1 MSEEKKTT
9 KTKKVAAK
17 TTKKAVKKAAPKKAE
32 PIKEVLPTSEEQA
45 DLDALLN
52 AGEIKE
58 ETEADKT
65 QKALDE
71 ISDSDPAKEIKDS
84 TSGENRAPDQYQSN
98 VFLPLSAPTFEGDTC
113 EEAVEEK
120 RKLFYTAIKKS
131 RRFSTIIMLVIIVG
145 LVGGFILNTYL
156 PSDLKWVVYTV
167 FGVLAALVI
176 VSFVISSRIKKGM
189 YGDIDVYVKD
199 AFSIVDSYV
208 FADPEFID
216 PEVSRT
222 GHIDVADIGNA
233 HYFDTID
240 SVNSRNIV
248 SVKFMGKKMIISE
261 VAAKVPAQ
269 PEPTS
274 ATEEVK
280 EAASEP
286 ESKFAQKKPQ
296 QKQQAYGIFG
306 KFICYP
312 LALKENAGLII
323 VLKGVNNVL
332 PSYLDGYSE
341 ITISSLNENYL
352 VYTDNAAICNKVFE
366 DKEFTDILNSIQSD
380 ENLENFFF
388 CINPKGLRAC
398 LNYNETVMEVPMEKG
413 VKGKPYLHYKG
424 DIQKVKSLIKALSK

>member
-1 MSEEKKTT
+1 MSEEKKIT
-9 KTKKVAAK
+9 KTKKAATK
-17 TTKKAVKKAAPKKAE
+17 GTKKPAKKVTHKKIE
-32 PIKEVLPTSEEQA
+32 PINEVLPNPEEQA
-45 DLDALLN
+45 DLDSLLN
-52 AGEIKE
+52 AEEIKE
-58 ETEADKT
+58 EPETDKT
-65 QKALDE
+65 QKVLDE
-71 ISDSDPAKEIKDS
+71 VSESDPAKEIKES
-84 TSGENRAPDQYQSN
+84 ASGENRVPNQYQNN

-113 EEAVEEK
+113 EEAVESK

-156 PSDLKWVVYTV
+156 PSDLKWIVYTV
-167 FGVLAALVI
+167 FGILAVLVI
-176 VSFVISSRIKKGM
+176 VSFIVSSRLKKGM

-216 PEVSRT
+216 PEISRT
-222 GHIDVADIGNA
+222 GHIDVSDIGNA
-233 HYFDTID
+233 HYFDVID

-248 SVKFMGKKMIISE
+248 SVRFMGKKMTVSE

-269 PEPTS
+269 PENTGK
-274 ATEEVK
+274 TEDSNDSTE
-280 EAASEP
+280 S
-286 ESKFAQKKPQ
+286 ESKFAKKKPQ
-296 QKQQAYGIFG
+296 QRQQAYGIFG
-306 KFICYP
+306 KFVCYP

-323 VLKGVNNVL
+323 VLKGINNVM

-341 ITISSLNENYL
+341 IAISSLNENYI

-366 DKEFTDILNSIQSD
+366 EKEFVDVLNSIQSD